1 MKDIR
6 LIVKFHEFFM
16 KQHRL
21 FGKFRY
27 GTFPSSGYQF
37 SREIQIWYLES
48 KSIQLSFLLVKF
60 TERKLFIINTYA
72 RVSIYG
78 ETNFTMMMLV
88 MTVIRNSLLML
99 SNLTKYVGLYKTK
112 NDHVSSHTK
121 TMRNSEAEEKYW
133 AIETKKKQYR
143 MEKIQFN
150 FQVKFWDTNC
160 VTYRDLIFRQR
171 FNAIHPRLYFMPYR
185 VVVYS
190 SFWMPTN
197 KFIILLTWWA
207 QKPVNQAYVAETQI
221 YRLLSYHNCPS
232 HFCLFFLSNQKRWK
246 MKIVSCGR

>member
-78 ETNFTMMMLV
+78 ETNFTMMILV

-133 AIETKKKQYR
+133 TIETKKKQYR
-143 MEKIQFN
+143 MEKTADSDQLSSEILRHKLCN
-150 FQVKFWDTNC
+150 
-160 VTYRDLIFRQR
+160 IQR
-171 FNAIHPRLYFMPYR
+171 FNIQTTVQRN
-185 VVVYS
+185 S
-190 SFWMPTN
+190 SKAVFYAVSCCCL
-197 KFIILLTWWA
+197 FIILNA
-207 QKPVNQAYVAETQI
+207 NKKIYYPVNVMGTKT
-221 YRLLSYHNCPS
+221 SKPS
-232 HFCLFFLSNQKRWK
+232 LCSWNTN
-246 MKIVSCGR
+246 I